1 VTSQTRRAPS
11 GLGRGLASLI
21 PQRPGPAGAAQIPI
35 DQVRRNPYQPR
46 QAADQQE
53 LDALARSISEHGVLQ
68 PILVASSED
77 GYQLIAGERRLR
89 AAEMAGLDHVPAVIR
104 TSVDEHARLELALI
118 ENLQRADL
126 NPLEEA
132 RAFRRLIDEFGMTQE
147 QVAGRVAR
155 ARSSVANTLRLLDLG
170 TPVQEALASGRV
182 TEGHARAMAAVDDP
196 ERQAEV
202 LAEVVDRHLTVRQ
215 TEALAGKEKAAR
227 RKQGGTPPG
236 GANGTE
242 GEVGTL
248 LDAERVERER
258 LEADLRL
265 ALGTKVTLAPGRRG
279 GRIIVEYYDADD
291 LGRLFERLTGVSA

>member
-1 VTSQTRRAPS
+1 VTSQTRRSPS

-21 PQRPGPAGAAQIPI
+21 PQRPGPAGAVQIPI
-35 DQVRRNPYQPR
+35 GLVRSNPYQPR
-46 QAADQQE
+46 QAADGQA
-53 LDALARSISEHGVLQ
+53 LDALARSIAEHGVLQ
-68 PILVASSED
+68 PILVVASED

-89 AAEMAGLDHVPAVIR
+89 AAEMAGLDHIPAVIR
-104 TSVDEHARLELALI
+104 SSVAEHARLELALI

-155 ARSSVANTLRLLDLG
+155 ARSSVANTLRLLELG
-170 TPVQEALASGRV
+170 APVQEALAAGQV
-182 TEGHARAMAAVDDP
+182 TEGHARALAAVDDM
-196 ERQAEV
+196 ERQAQM
-202 LAEVVDRHLTVRQ
+202 LAEVVERSLTVRQ

-227 RKQGGTPPG
+227 RYSTGTRSG
-236 GANGTE
+236 RATGTE

-291 LGRLFERLTGVSA
+291 LGRLYERLTGVSA